1 MVFGSL
7 NKGACMDQVPSYIQW
22 GILQISVPNLI
33 VIGLMV
39 LVFALALVIPYPH
52 VRSET
57 DRLKGVRS

>member
-1 MVFGSL
+1 
-7 NKGACMDQVPSYIQW
+7 MDQVPSYIQW

-39 LVFALALVIPYPH
+39 LVFALALVIPYAH